1 MESLSVRKTKRNRS
15 QKFQNLQWELL
26 LVERARATKE
36 MMTRI
41 RTWGQADKAEPDKRG
56 MVGLQ
61 FGAEVIRGNKFCPSI
76 PFLRLTQWL
85 MFWLKVHDNHSRYQG
100 EDEDNLKHLE
110 NNANQ
115 DDGGGGVVETRTRKR
130 GIKRGTGLWD
140 QLDMDWIKSQ
150 IPFMHPKTK
159 MHTFRL
165 KHCLSHQKIKIW
177 LVKVNVLPPAVPF
190 IFQVL
195 GGPCPCLLGWQKSFG
210 KGLFVFLFVPVPR

>member
-15 QKFQNLQWELL
+15 QKFQNLQRELL

-36 MMTRI
+36 MMTRV

-61 FGAEVIRGNKFCPSI
+61 FGAEVIRGNKFNSLFNADSSDSC
-76 PFLRLTQWL
+76 
-85 MFWLKVHDNHSRYQG
+85 FWLKVHDNHSRYQG
-100 EDEDNLKHLE
+100 EDEDNLKLLE
-110 NNANQ
+110 GNTNQ

-130 GIKRGTGLWD
+130 GIKKGTGLWD
-140 QLDMDWIKSQ
+140 QLDMEWIKSQ

-165 KHCLSHQKIKIW
+165 KHCHCIIPNWSI
-177 LVKVNVLPPAVPF
+177 
-190 IFQVL
+190 
-195 GGPCPCLLGWQKSFG
+195 C
-210 KGLFVFLFVPVPR
+210 